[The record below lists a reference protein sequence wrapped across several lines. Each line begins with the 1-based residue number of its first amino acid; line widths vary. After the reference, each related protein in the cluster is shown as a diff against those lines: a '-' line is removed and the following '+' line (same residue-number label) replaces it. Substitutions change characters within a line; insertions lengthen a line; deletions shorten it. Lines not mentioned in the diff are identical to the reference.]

1 MKTIPLNFIQIPVRH
16 DYSQFTKEDTEPQ
29 SDFLAPLDYTVY
41 TSGRKKF
48 NPTYRTPEV
57 STLLFQASG
66 DTSSVVCN

>member
-29 SDFLAPLDYTVY
+29 SDFLAPLDYMVY

-48 NPTYRTPEV
+48 NPTYRNP
-57 STLLFQASG
+57 
-66 DTSSVVCN
+66 